1 MEQQGQITIQ
11 GTLESITF
19 RAESGFTVA
28 ELDCGGELVT
38 IVGELFGVEEGEEL
52 SLTGRYVSHPKYGVQ
67 FQVALCERRL
77 PATASAICSYLS
89 SGVIKGIGKGL
100 ARRIVDLFQEKTM
113 EIIEA
118 DPMRLTEVSGISEKK
133 AEQIADEF
141 KRIFGI
147 RALMIFLSKYGVT
160 PAQSV
165 AVWKLWGPAALDKIQ
180 GNPYLLCGGELDLE
194 FALCDTI
201 ALEYNLS
208 EASEDRIRAGIS
220 FILRR
225 NLSSGHTC
233 LPQDKLLQQ
242 ASHLLQLPED
252 SIQRVLDG
260 ELEEHRLCLLPRKK
274 DYYYLSNLF
283 FAEQYI
289 AERIALMTRID
300 FPDAEQ
306 IDRQI
311 SRIER
316 ENGMEYAALQKQAI
330 RQAIQND
337 IMILTG
343 GPGTGKTTTL
353 NAIITILEEG
363 GKSVSIA
370 APTGRA
376 AKRIS
381 EVTGREA
388 KTIHRLLEVV
398 RNESDRL
405 EFIHNQ
411 ENPLDADAVVVDEMS
426 MVDTLLFDS
435 LLRALKPGCKLIL
448 VGDSDQLPSVGAG
461 NVLRDLIDCG
471 CVPTVQLREI
481 FRQAAQSLIVTNA
494 HRIVGGEMPDL
505 TVKDNDFFFLPRGHA
520 EDVQETVVDLVF
532 RRLPASYGF
541 NGFEHIQVLCPSRK
555 GGLGTAE
562 LNHRL
567 QAVLNPADGY
577 KTQFSNNQYTFR
589 EGDKVMQVRNNYD
602 IEWRKDDE
610 RGLGIFNGDIGLI
623 KMIDRGSQTLM
634 IDFDGR
640 VAAYSFDMA
649 NELELAYAVTIHKSQ
664 GSEFDAVIVPILGG
678 YDKLYYR
685 NLLYTAVTR
694 AKKLLI
700 LVGSAQRIGYMVE
713 NNRRMLRYTGLKY
726 LLQEYYKSLNLKP
739 EGETEEA

>member
-11 GTLESITF
+11 GTLECITF

-38 IVGELFGVEEGEEL
+38 IVGELFGIEEGEEL
-52 SLTGRYVSHPKYGVQ
+52 NLTGRYVSHPKYGAQ

-77 PATASAICSYLS
+77 PATASAIRKYLS

-100 ARRIVDLFQEKTM
+100 ARRIVDRFQEKTM

-118 DPMRLTEVSGISEKK
+118 EPMRLAEISGISEKK
-133 AEQIADEF
+133 AEEIAEEF

-147 RALMIFLSKYGVT
+147 RALMIFLSQYGISPT
-160 PAQSV
+160 QSV
-165 AVWKLWGPAALDKIQ
+165 AVWKLWGPMALDKIQ
-180 GNPYLLCGGELDLE
+180 SNPYMLCGGELDLE

-201 ALEYNLS
+201 AMEYNLS
-208 EASEDRIRAGIS
+208 EASEDRIRAGVS
-220 FILRR
+220 FVLRR
-225 NLSSGHTC
+225 NLNSGHTC
-233 LPQDKLLQQ
+233 LPSDKLLEQTT
-242 ASHLLQLPED
+242 HLLQLPES
-252 SIQRVLDG
+252 SILPV
-260 ELEEHRLCLLPRKK
+260 LEEEITERRLCLLPRKK
-274 DYYYLSNLF
+274 DYYYLTNLF
-283 FAEQYI
+283 LAEQYI
-289 AERIALMTRID
+289 AERIVLMTRAD
-300 FPDAEQ
+300 FPDTARLEKK
-306 IDRQI
+306 IE
-311 SRIER
+311 RIEKD
-316 ENGMEYAALQKQAI
+316 NGIEYAELQKQAI
-330 RQAIQND
+330 RQALQND

-353 NAIITILEEG
+353 NGMITILEED
-363 GKSVSIA
+363 GKAVSIA

-381 EVTGREA
+381 EVTGKEA

-398 RNESDRL
+398 HNESDRL
-405 EFIHNQ
+405 EFVRNQ
-411 ENPLDADAVVVDEMS
+411 DNPLDADAVVIDEMS

-471 CVPTVQLREI
+471 CVPTVQLTEI
-481 FRQAAQSLIVTNA
+481 FRQAAKSLIVTNA
-494 HRIVGGEMPDL
+494 HRIVGGEMPSL
-505 TVKDNDFFFLPRGHA
+505 TVKDNDFFFLPRRRG
-520 EDVQETVVDLVF
+520 EEVQETVVELVS

-567 QAVLNPADGY
+567 QAVLNPADAF
-577 KTQFSNNQYTFR
+577 KTQFTNNQYTFR

-610 RGLGIFNGDIGLI
+610 RGLGIFNGDIGVI

-664 GSEFDAVIVPILGG
+664 GSEFDAVIVPLLGG
-678 YDKLYYR
+678 FDKLYYR

-700 LVGSAQRIGYMVE
+700 LVGAAERIAYMVH

-726 LLQEYYKSLNLKP
+726 LLQEYYRSLNLVP
-739 EGETEEA
+739 EEEE